1 MTTLAAETTFVK
13 TLKSGDRDSPE
24 SLEVKRVQ
32 EWLTFHGF
40 ATGIDGE
47 FGPATEACVNGFQ
60 KKVGLSVDGQVDEA
74 TLNALINPMRQACA
88 YMLPQARTLSEIL
101 AAVAQRHLWQ
111 NPREVG
117 ADNCGPWVRLYM
129 DGHEGKEWPWCA
141 GFATYILSQAAGV
154 LCVPSPIARSYSC
167 DVLATEAHEVGRL
180 LKWDDP
186 NPVVPIPG
194 WFFLVR
200 DPAHTGLYR
209 HIGIVRTVAESTI
222 TTIEG
227 NGNTDGSSNGY
238 EVCSITRSNKYDW
251 IRI

>member
-13 TLKSGDRDSPE
+13 TLQLGSKDTTGSI
-24 SLEVKRVQ
+24 EVKRAQ

-47 FGPATEACVNGFQ
+47 FGPATAACVSALQ
-60 KKVGLSVDGQVDEA
+60 KKLTLSVDGQVDEA
-74 TLNALINPMRQACA
+74 TFNALINPMRQACA
-88 YMLPQARTLSEIL
+88 YMLPQGRTLAETVL
-101 AAVAQRHLWQ
+101 AVAQRHMWQ
-111 NPREVG
+111 APREVG
-117 ADNCGPWVRLYM
+117 PDNCGPWVRLYM

-167 DVLATEAHEVGRL
+167 DVLAKEAQEAGRL

-186 NPVVPIPG
+186 NPTAPQPG
-194 WFFLVR
+194 WLFLVR
-200 DPAHTGLYR
+200 EKNRPGYQ
-209 HIGIVRTVAESTI
+209 HIGIVKTVTETTI
-222 TTIEG
+222 TSFEG
-227 NGNTDGSSNGY
+227 NSNHEGGSNGY
-238 EVCSITRSNKYDW
+238 EVTSTTRGKKYDW